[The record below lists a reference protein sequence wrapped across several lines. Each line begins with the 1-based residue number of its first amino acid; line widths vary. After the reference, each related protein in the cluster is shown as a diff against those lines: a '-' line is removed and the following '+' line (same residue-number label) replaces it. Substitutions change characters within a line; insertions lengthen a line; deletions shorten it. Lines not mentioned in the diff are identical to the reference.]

1 MKKRL
6 FLVERV
12 QRIVVSAVDQQAAE
26 TLAVELHGDDL
37 RFRSQTFARVPH
49 EITKA
54 EHAPAEL
61 LEHPPFSDGIC
72 HECGDDHEDE
82 ETVEKILA
90 TRGLET

>member
-1 MKKRL
+1 MKRL

-26 TLAVELHGDDL
+26 TLATELHGDDL
-37 RFRSQTFARVPH
+37 RFRAQAFARVPH

-61 LEHPPFSDGIC
+61 LDHPPFSDGVC
-72 HECGDDHEDE
+72 DECGDDEDG
-82 ETVEKILA
+82 ETVAKILTA
-90 TRGLET
+90 RT